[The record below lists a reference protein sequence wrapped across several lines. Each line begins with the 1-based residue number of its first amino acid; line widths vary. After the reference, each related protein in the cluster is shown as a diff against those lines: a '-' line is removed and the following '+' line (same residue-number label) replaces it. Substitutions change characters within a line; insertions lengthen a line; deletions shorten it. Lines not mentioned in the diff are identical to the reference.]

1 MARYRGRQGR
11 STRHS
16 VQTLGLNQANG
27 LLAKLSELE
36 ALFTTRRLTGE
47 PVDESMRRKVLAVYD
62 RVSPFMSSRKRSEMK
77 AQMREI
83 GIDF

>member
-1 MARYRGRQGR
+1 
-11 STRHS
+11 
-16 VQTLGLNQANG
+16 
-27 LLAKLSELE
+27 
-36 ALFTTRRLTGE
+36 
-47 PVDESMRRKVLAVYD
+47 MRRKVLAVYD